1 MKRYKLITN
10 YNTMEEKTRKANNVT
25 NKMLGDMLTSE
36 YIILTYNDFL
46 GYYIPLQDN
55 LTKENKLH
63 FDINKKELCEVRY

>member
-10 YNTMEEKTRKANNVT
+10 YNTMKEKTRKANSVT

-36 YIILTYNDFL
+36 YIILAYNDFL
-46 GYYIPLQDN
+46 GYYLPLQDN

-63 FDINKKELCEVRY
+63 FDINIKELCEVRY